1 MARSA
6 TAHEPVTN
14 PPVGDPLTQARRR
27 FLGALILFVATVAV
41 LPFVMDAEPPAP
53 LKEPS
58 IEVRDD
64 RQQVILSRRPVEAP
78 PLPQPPG
85 TEAEEDYTPQS
96 PAATQPSAASLPPAG
111 SQPSAPPQPSGTS
124 PPASAVAKSV
134 PPAAPHAPPSAKSAE
149 SSKERAAAAPAAEP
163 SKPAVPP
170 AVSAQQ
176 GEPART
182 KPSANIPVWSPIPV
196 HERARAEA
204 ALRGLTG
211 PGRPLEQFWYLQA
224 GAFKEREAA
233 EGLVM
238 RLRSAGLP
246 AYLVPPSGA
255 SDGGWYRVRVAPYV
269 SESDAKAAAA
279 QVARTAGSLPSVA
292 VARISR

>member
-6 TAHEPVTN
+6 TAHEPVTA
-14 PPVGDPLTQARRR
+14 PTGGDLLTQARRR
-27 FLGALILFVATVAV
+27 FLGALILFGVTVAV

-58 IEVRDD
+58 VEVRDD
-64 RQQVILSRRPVEAP
+64 RQQVILSRRPAEVL
-78 PLPQPPG
+78 PLPQPSPA
-85 TEAEEDYTPQS
+85 EAEEDRAP
-96 PAATQPSAASLPPAG
+96 QPSGAAQSSPP
-111 SQPSAPPQPSGTS
+111 SQLSSGAQLSAALQPSGTS
-124 PPASAVAKSV
+124 PPAPAVAKPV
-134 PPAAPHAPPSAKSAE
+134 PPAAPLASLSAKSAE
-149 SSKERAAAAPAAEP
+149 ASKERAPAIPAAEP
-163 SKPAVPP
+163 SKPAPSS
-170 AVSAQQ
+170 AVSAYQ
-176 GEPART
+176 GESFRA
-182 KPSANIPVWSPIPV
+182 KPSTNAPLWSPIPV

-233 EGLVM
+233 EGLVI

-269 SESDAKAAAA
+269 SEGDAKAAVA
-279 QVARTAGSLPSVA
+279 QVARVAGSSPSVA
-292 VARISR
+292 VARINR